1 MRTARIRENTYV
13 GSQLSVSFGM
23 TYLYFL
29 YTTLKSSS
37 SNNNS
42 ARRVREIEI
51 DNGPTEL

>member
-1 MRTARIRENTYV
+1 MRTARISENTYV
-13 GSQLSVSFGM
+13 ASQLSVSFGM